1 MSTLLSQCGLT
12 CRVAVSLWRRVLVQG
27 GTFER
32 HAAVYGHRPFLCE
45 RGSCSKAYK
54 KLKELRRHVREHDE
68 EDGEFVTVTRL
79 IEDYA
84 CEEPGC
90 NKVFKS
96 RKPVSWLS
104 RRLLTSGEAEGS
116 PADHSVV
123 GNCLEEAAPTSFSK
137 GKGKVS

>member
-1 MSTLLSQCGLT
+1 M
-12 CRVAVSLWRRVLVQG
+12 
-27 GTFER
+27 
-32 HAAVYGHRPFLCE
+32 CE
-45 RGSCSKAYK
+45 RGSCNKSYR
-54 KLKELRRHVREHDE
+54 KLKEGRRHVRDHNAES
-68 EDGEFVTVTRL
+68 GEFGTVTRL

-90 NKVFKS
+90 DKVFKS

-104 RRLLTSGEAEGS
+104 RRLLTSGEADGS

-123 GNCLEEAAPTSFSK
+123 GNCLEEAAPTSFSN